1 MLISCLSGALTFLLA
16 DLRPGGAGVGFTV
29 ELGDTESGSAEEQ
42 APFSGET
49 ESPLSQ
55 HSLWPSGCEVE
66 SAIGIPSGTFIQ
78 AKT

>member
-16 DLRPGGAGVGFTV
+16 DLRRGGAGVGFTV
-29 ELGDTESGSAEEQ
+29 ELGDTESGQ

-55 HSLWPSGCEVE
+55 HSFWPSACKVE
-66 SAIGIPSGTFIQ
+66 SAIGISSGTFIQ
-78 AKT
+78 AKA